1 VKRATSG
8 HRLRHSIIANCHLR
22 APLSTLARTQ
32 ASTQPHPIL
41 RSHNEPR
48 WSNHQAWASSED
60 WGRSL
65 LQARPNAT

>member
-32 ASTQPHPIL
+32 ASTQPHPIF
-41 RSHNEPR
+41 RSHKEPR
-48 WSNHQAWASSED
+48 WSKH
-60 WGRSL
+60 L
-65 LQARPNAT
+65 